1 MTSSRVLPLVFAGMG
16 ATAASVGS
24 LLPVLAARLDTSA
37 AVLSLAT
44 SFLFGGLLVGVVVAV
59 VVARQI
65 GVGPVLVSGAAT
77 QALALL
83 GLALAPTTTA
93 VVHAAALL
101 LGMGFGANEVTAS
114 VVAGRGV
121 GGPGRLA
128 MLTAVF
134 AS

>member
-83 GLALAPTTTA
+83 GLALAPTTA